1 MSKQKYLIFFCIIVT
16 VLVLAN
22 ALNHRINFSA
32 GWSPSLYRLHKE
44 KGGIWT
50 DVGIENDYVE
60 WKITKEEYKIRNRQ
74 QSYLTV
80 VWRGNFRNT
89 TDKKKQIEIT
99 FRLLDKDSFVINS
112 GTKGTLELIYLLPK
126 ENKLIEGELR
136 VDKNMASSVRKGEFL
151 LSAKDIGLTKAEREI
166 ADFARQHEDFEQ
178 LRPIMYELSL
188 DPKNKDLSLQELY
201 DIAKKQAKE

>member
-1 MSKQKYLIFFCIIVT
+1 MSKQKYLILFCVIVT

-22 ALNHRINFSA
+22 ALNHRMNFSA
-32 GWSPSLYRLHKE
+32 GRSPFLYRLHKE
-44 KGGIWT
+44 KGGIWAG
-50 DVGIENDYVE
+50 VGIENDYAE
-60 WKITKEEYKIRNRQ
+60 WKITKEEYKIPNRQ

-99 FRLLDKDSFVINS
+99 FRLLDKDSFVISS
-112 GTKGTLELIYLLPK
+112 GTRGTLEIIYLLPK

-136 VDKNMASSVRKGEFL
+136 VDKNMAPFIRRGEFL
-151 LSAKDIGLTKAEREI
+151 LSAKDVGLTKAEKEV
-166 ADFARQHEDFEQ
+166 ADFARQHEDLEQ

-188 DPKNKDLSLQELY
+188 DPKNAGLSLQELY
-201 DIAKKQAKE
+201 DMAKKQKNK